1 MISLLRP
8 EVLES
13 LLSLALK
20 APQGAIVEVGV
31 YQGGSALHLAQA
43 ARRKGV
49 PLFLYDTF
57 TGMPYH
63 QEGLDGNKTGAFA
76 DTSIEAVQRLIP
88 DAILVPG
95 VFPHSLIDMPPI
107 GFVHADADQ
116 YDSTKA
122 ILDHLLPLMVDGG
135 IVVFDDY
142 GVPGCDGCTRAVDEW
157 GGELQFQAGKAYH
170 EVRR

>member
-8 EVLES
+8 ETLDS
-13 LLSLALK
+13 LVELADK
-20 APQGAIVEVGV
+20 APHGAIVEVGV
-31 YQGGSALHLAQA
+31 YQGGSAFHLAQA

-63 QEGLDGNKTGAFA
+63 REGLDGNKTGAFA
-76 DTSIEAVQRLIP
+76 DTSLEAVRSLIP

-95 VFPHSLIDMPPI
+95 IFPHSLIDMPPI

-122 ILDHLLPLMVDGG
+122 ILEHLLPKMVDGG
-135 IVVFDDY
+135 IIVFDDY
-142 GVPGCDGCTRAVDEW
+142 GVSGCEGCTQAVDEW
-157 GGELQFQAGKAYH
+157 GGELKFRASKAYH
-170 EVRR
+170 EVKR